1 MFFVLLPAFIR
12 IQKNVTMNH
21 DKSRNQNVTAGKS
34 VIWNIR
40 VGVNQINPTA
50 DSAAETKKYWKL
62 KVVLN

>member
-21 DKSRNQNVTAGKS
+21 DKSRNQNVAAGKS

-40 VGVNQINPTA
+40 VGVGQINATA